1 MGSVRKY
8 RFDFWRRSH
17 EDRVQ
22 LHKEEVEKYKDL
34 LGKLTVE
41 LDEFTTK
48 KRYVGIVSAFV
59 TFVPEPRQV
68 ECLRP
73 VSSDI

>member
-1 MGSVRKY
+1 VCEEALGSSGAWMGNVRKY

-22 LHKEEVEKYKDL
+22 IHKEEVKKYRAL
-34 LGKLTVE
+34 LEKLTSE

-48 KRYVGIVSAFV
+48 KRYISTLSPF
-59 TFVPEPRQV
+59 
-68 ECLRP
+68 
-73 VSSDI
+73 